1 VTDANVALGR
11 IDPHGMLAGSLPIHG
26 EAAIT
31 ALAAVGS
38 RLGMDVPQTAL
49 GVVTVVEEVMAG
61 AIRTVSI
68 EQGADP
74 REGVLIAFGGAGG
87 LHATSLAR
95 RLDMASVV
103 VPPFS
108 GIFSAVGLLLSPPR
122 ADAAYSVVLDDG
134 GRLDGEVERVMN
146 LSEHKLV
153 TGGATARSN
162 SGFVDMRYRG
172 QSHET
177 TVPYSPGEGW
187 DVLLGRFHRMHRER
201 NGFAREDDPVEVVT
215 VRAESVGV
223 PLLEWSELPEV
234 TPIGDLERP
243 SRPVLTAAGA
253 VTARVLSRAG
263 LAAGDEIVGPA
274 VIEETEATTYLAPG
288 ERAIVHGSGALEVEW

>member
-1 VTDANVALGR
+1 
-11 IDPHGMLAGSLPIHG
+11 MLAGSLPIYG

-61 AIRTVSI
+61 AIRAVSI

-74 REGVLIAFGGAGG
+74 RQGVLVAFGGAGG

-95 RLDMASVV
+95 RLDMAGVV
-103 VPPFS
+103 IPPFS

-122 ADAAYSVVLDDG
+122 ADAARSVLLEDG
-134 GRLDGEVERVMN
+134 ARLDSEVARVMSMSQDR
-146 LSEHKLV
+146 L
-153 TGGATARSN
+153 TGGGTVARSTT
-162 SGFVDMRYRG
+162 GFVDMRYRG
-172 QSHET
+172 QAHET
-177 TVPYSPGEGW
+177 TVPYAPGASWE
-187 DVLLGRFHRMHRER
+187 VLLDRFHGMHRER
-201 NGFAREDDPVEVVT
+201 NGFAREEDPVEVVT
-215 VRAESVGV
+215 VRAESVGA
-223 PLLEWSELPEV
+223 PLLEWSDLPEV
-234 TPIGDLERP
+234 VPSGDPELA
-243 SRPVLTAAGA
+243 SRLVMTSAGA
-253 VTARVLSRAG
+253 VSARVVNRAG